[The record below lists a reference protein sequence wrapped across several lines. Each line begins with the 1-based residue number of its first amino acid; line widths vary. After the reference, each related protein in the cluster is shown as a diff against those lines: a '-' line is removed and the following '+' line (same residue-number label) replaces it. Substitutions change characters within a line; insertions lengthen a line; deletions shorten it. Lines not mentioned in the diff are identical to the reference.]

1 MRVFISLNQFCH
13 FSNIPKKLLKRYNI
27 ECIDNPLKRKLTEE
41 DLIRYQGNCDF
52 ILAGTEKISK
62 KVINKNKNLKVI
74 SRVGV
79 GIDNIDLKYAKK
91 KQIKIF
97 NTPSAPSDSVA
108 EFSLALILNSIKQIN
123 LMDTR
128 IRKKK
133 WIKLQGK
140 MINDLNIGIVGTGN
154 IGSKLIKLLSFLKP
168 KNILAYDREKKF
180 DLIKKFNVSYVSKK
194 VLLKNSDLISLHL
207 SSNHKTKKFIGE
219 EEFKLMK
226 KTAIIINTSRG
237 DIIDEKKL
245 ENALKRKIIAFAALD
260 AFEKEPYSGCMIN
273 LENCLITSHSSSF
286 TESARKMME
295 IHATKNII
303 RFYIKNKK
311 LNKLL

>member
-1 MRVFISLNQFCH
+1 MKVFISLNQFCH
-13 FSNIPKKLLKRYNI
+13 FSDIPKKLLKKYNI
-27 ECIDNPLKRKLTEE
+27 EYINNPLKKKLTEE
-41 DLIRYQGNCDF
+41 DLIKYQSNCDF

-62 KVINKNKNLKVI
+62 KVISKNKNLKVI

-91 KQIKIF
+91 RQIKVF

-123 LMDTR
+123 LMDTE
-128 IRKKK
+128 IRRKK

-168 KNILAYDREKKF
+168 KKILAYDKIKKI
-180 DLIKKFNVSYVSKK
+180 DLIKNFNVNYVSKK
-194 VLLKNSDLISLHL
+194 DLLQNSDLISLHL
-207 SSNHKTKKFIGE
+207 SSNQKTKKFISE
-219 EEFKLMK
+219 KEFKLMK
-226 KTAIIINTSRG
+226 KSAILINTSRG

-245 ENALKRKIIAFAALD
+245 ESALKRKIIGFAALD
-260 AFEKEPYSGCMIN
+260 AFEKEPYTGCMIN

-303 RFYIKNKK
+303 RFCMKIRN
-311 LNKLL
+311 